1 MSETA
6 TATAPTTTTEPPVI
20 AMLQKNVDETSL
32 WLLFALAGGAGASVL
47 ALGMLLRSSEQLTR
61 RAVIGTVLHS
71 LAWGAAVFLM
81 TYNYNNLPLHFTLGL
96 SVLSG
101 MGAASM
107 VDLVLLVV
115 KQRLGISI
123 TVSAPRGNTR
133 PGGLNSQLTN
143 DTPKT

>member
-1 MSETA
+1 MSET
-6 TATAPTTTTEPPVI
+6 TTTTDPLGPS
-20 AMLQKNVDETSL
+20 MLQKQIDDTSL

-47 ALGMLLRSSEQLTR
+47 ALGMLLRSNEQLTR
-61 RAVIGTVLHS
+61 RAVIGTLLHS

-81 TYNYNNLPLHFTLGL
+81 TYKYGDLQLHFVLGL

-107 VDLVLLVV
+107 VDLVLLMV

-123 TVSAPRGNTR
+123 TVNPPRGNTR
-133 PGGLNSQLTN
+133 PGGLNSQLT
-143 DTPKT
+143 DHSKP